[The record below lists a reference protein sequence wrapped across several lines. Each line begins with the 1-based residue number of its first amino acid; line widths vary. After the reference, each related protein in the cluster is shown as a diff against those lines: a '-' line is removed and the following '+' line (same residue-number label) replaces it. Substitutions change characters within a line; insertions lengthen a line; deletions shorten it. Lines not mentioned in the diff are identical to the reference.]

1 MQKDRDSKINELSA
15 LKKENEDLK
24 RSNAAQT
31 SKTNELSLKVE
42 QSVALFS
49 LAPNVFTLSTLTDA
63 NAQKRLCHSK
73 LYIWPSPTPS
83 IVAILKQSKPSIVKV
98 KYYRQEGFDCMIY
111 VYTNDQWRDGNW
123 FGVRDV
129 VKECNLVKTVDTTT
143 LHSIKVWAMEFNGE
157 ARY

>member
-1 MQKDRDSKINELSA
+1 MQKDRDSKINELNA

-73 LYIWPSPTPS
+73 LDIGPSPAPS
-83 IVAILKQSKPSIVKV
+83 DVAILKQSKPSIDKV
-98 KYYRQEGFDCMIY
+98 KYYREGRHDFMIF
-111 VYTNDQWRDGNW
+111 VYTNDQWRDENS
-123 FGVRDV
+123 FGV
-129 VKECNLVKTVDTTT
+129 
-143 LHSIKVWAMEFNGE
+143 
-157 ARY
+157 